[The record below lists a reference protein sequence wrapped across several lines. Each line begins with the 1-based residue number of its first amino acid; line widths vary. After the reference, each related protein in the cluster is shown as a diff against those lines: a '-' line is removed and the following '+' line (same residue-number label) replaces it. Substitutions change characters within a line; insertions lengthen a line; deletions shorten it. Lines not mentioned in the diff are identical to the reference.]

1 MHAMLARGREHYLGQ
16 KGPPLMRSLSNFS
29 YENFNILEWM
39 HNLARAHDNFLE
51 LLIGRGDGVFDQ
63 RARASCRHLNIFP
76 DLWPEKMQYLSQIRT
91 KRLSELSDD
100 DISRQQ
106 HGWCRKWL
114 RMCGIIRPQ
123 TERVRELRRRVIA
136 LRDAAVRGERIPIQ
150 GTNNPLPWRLTAAG
164 KFTVNKR
171 VAEII
176 YPHYTPVVNLGKD
189 SFINKTGCWRTAS
202 KLIAFLCFLVPCLL
216 GFVQEFR
223 NGLRSLVWGLRILAG
238 QTYSVDESIK
248 LKIQVSQCALKKS
261 DIRKA
266 TKLIIE
272 GLSMIEGCC
281 PVCLIVPA
289 VHCLCHYGDGADL
302 HGILT
307 LLWMICFGKCVRVS
321 LFTLSLNFYISCNAL
336 N

>member
-29 YENFNILEWM
+29 YEHFNILEWM

-91 KRLSELSDD
+91 RRLSELSDD

-136 LRDAAVRGERIPIQ
+136 LRDAAVRIPIQ
-150 GTNNPLPWRLTAAG
+150 GTNLLSALRPRTRRSYLFNCTDDVTRWSPDEAKKLCIPGTTATHFFLNRRTTG
-164 KFTVNKR
+164 
-171 VAEII
+171 
-176 YPHYTPVVNLGKD
+176 TP
-189 SFINKTGCWRTAS
+189 A
-202 KLIAFLCFLVPCLL
+202 
-216 GFVQEFR
+216 QE
-223 NGLRSLVWGLRILAG
+223 NNTISLDARHA
-238 QTYSVDESIK
+238 
-248 LKIQVSQCALKKS
+248 
-261 DIRKA
+261 
-266 TKLIIE
+266 
-272 GLSMIEGCC
+272 C
-281 PVCLIVPA
+281 P
-289 VHCLCHYGDGADL
+289 GS
-302 HGILT
+302 
-307 LLWMICFGKCVRVS
+307 R
-321 LFTLSLNFYISCNAL
+321 TLSWPEGSSIDEIFE
-336 N
+336 